1 MGGHHFVSS
10 TTSTCDR
17 PTGKNP
23 LARQDIAEHFFRSSA
38 LQCTATARSLIPDR
52 VLCDSLTGGRP
63 AQHAYIVNAAGSQI
77 GSVSVLYDSAVAATA
92 EGEGKRATNG
102 AEGAGDPARKG
113 SAEWM
118 PASLT
123 TGWFFQALPSYV
135 DIGGEGPFL
144 PEERSLLD
152 GLAEQLSGF
161 VQQLEADK
169 LLTSMLPR
177 TVALQLLE
185 GRQVEA
191 RKFDSVTILFTD
203 IVSFTNISASSTPQ
217 QVMSMLNRLYFAF
230 DSIVANMG
238 VYKVETIGDA
248 YMCVAGLPEPM
259 AGGGRVHAETI
270 VRTALAFVDATENF
284 PIRVDGGDGPENMLR
299 IRVGIHSGP
308 VVAGVVG
315 RKMPRYC
322 LFGDTVNVA
331 SRMESNGVPRRVHMS
346 SATHACLVSGDEPIA
361 FEIEDR
367 GVIPIKG
374 KGSMQTYFANANK
387 AV

>member
-1 MGGHHFVSS
+1 
-10 TTSTCDR
+10 
-17 PTGKNP
+17 
-23 LARQDIAEHFFRSSA
+23 
-38 LQCTATARSLIPDR
+38 
-52 VLCDSLTGGRP
+52 
-63 AQHAYIVNAAGSQI
+63 
-77 GSVSVLYDSAVAATA
+77 
-92 EGEGKRATNG
+92 
-102 AEGAGDPARKG
+102 
-113 SAEWM
+113 
-118 PASLT
+118 
-123 TGWFFQALPSYV
+123 
-135 DIGGEGPFL
+135 
-144 PEERSLLD
+144 
-152 GLAEQLSGF
+152 
-161 VQQLEADK
+161 
-169 LLTSMLPR
+169 MLPR

-191 RKFDSVTILFTD
+191 KKFDTVSILFTD

-230 DSIVANMG
+230 DSIVASMG

-248 YMCVAGLPEPM
+248 YMCVAGLPDPM
-259 AGGGRVHAETI
+259 AGGGRAHAETI

-331 SRMESNGVPRRVHMS
+331 SRMESNGVPRRVHIS
-346 SATHACLVSGDEPIA
+346 PATHACLTSGDEAIK
-361 FEIEDR
+361 FEVEDR

-374 KGSMQTYFANANK
+374 KGEMHTYFAKNEIC
-387 AV
+387 